1 MAESYEL
8 IYGFVHCRGRT
19 EYSAGEVD
27 SKEKAEG
34 WVKNHREGLLPKI
47 IIPTEDPIRYC
58 RAAWCPFK
66 KQKPWFDMRST
77 KQTEVPLPVIKNND
91 KD

>member
-1 MAESYEL
+1 MVESYEL

-27 SKEKAEG
+27 SKEEAEA

-47 IIPTEDPIRYC
+47 KIPPEDPIRYC

-66 KQKPWFDMRST
+66 KQKPWFDMRP
-77 KQTEVPLPVIKNND
+77 KGDAQTVKMK
-91 KD
+91 KDHG

>member
-1 MAESYEL
+1 MSESYEL

-27 SKEKAEG
+27 SKEEAEA

-47 IIPTEDPIRYC
+47 KIPTDDPIRYC

-66 KQKPWFDMRST
+66 KQQPWFDMSPKGNT
-77 KQTEVPLPVIKNND
+77 QAAKMK
-91 KD
+91 KDQG

>member
-1 MAESYEL
+1 MVESYEL

-27 SKEKAEG
+27 SKEEAEA

-47 IIPTEDPIRYC
+47 KIPPEDPIRYC
-58 RAAWCPFK
+58 RRPGALLK
-66 KQKPWFDMRST
+66 SKSRGLT
-77 KQTEVPLPVIKNND
+77 
-91 KD
+91 